1 MHGLDYF
8 VYLSCVFFY
17 YLHLA
22 SVSTMFMVNKASCV
36 IRVRD
41 RAGNW
46 YRIKIRVRVRVVG

>member
-1 MHGLDYF
+1 
-8 VYLSCVFFY
+8 
-17 YLHLA
+17 LHLA